1 MKGFF
6 IFCSG
11 ANREVLEECPTEVT
25 KYVGI
30 GATIFFT
37 AMLAGLS
44 GGYALFTV
52 FRSVWVTC
60 LFGLLW
66 AIMIFNLD
74 RVIISGMRKQAS
86 FWWDA
91 LYALPRLLLAAL
103 LAMVIAKPLEL
114 KLFEREIEAQIAQH
128 NNETYQQTVRAVDS
142 AYGALQGLKDQNQK
156 LHQEIRDKQEALDK
170 LYKEWIQEAEGTG
183 GTFIP
188 GKGPVFGEKELR
200 LKEMKRQ
207 LDDLE
212 KKNNELILPNEKEIS
227 RLEEERKQRIKQAAD
242 AREKAD
248 GLLARLEA
256 LAQLN
261 DASDGM
267 HSANLFITLLFIAL
281 ETAPISVK
289 LLSTLSPY
297 RPYEQK
303 LEDREFQVVA
313 SSKQF
318 REVTQHRLDVKTRN
332 ETSEVD
338 DYAKTEMFL
347 NSERNRQRQETELQ
361 ANMTL
366 MQRIAGAQSEIAERI
381 VEMWKEKEMAKVETN
396 IGDYVS

>member
-6 IFCSG
+6 ILCSG

-52 FRSVWVTC
+52 FRSVWVAC

-66 AIMIFNLD
+66 ALMIFNLD

-103 LAMVIAKPLEL
+103 LAMVISKPLEL

-128 NNETYQQTVRAVDS
+128 NNETYRQTVRAVDN

-188 GKGPVFGEKELR
+188 GKGPVFREKELR
-200 LKEMKRQ
+200 REEMKRQ
-207 LDDLE
+207 LSDLE
-212 KKNNELILPNEKEIS
+212 RKSTALIVRNEKEIS
-227 RLEEERKQRIKQAAD
+227 RLEEERQQRIKQAVD
-242 AREKAD
+242 ARAKAD

-261 DASDGM
+261 DASNGV

-303 LEDREFQVVA
+303 LEDREFQVVE
-313 SSKQF
+313 SSEQF
-318 REVTQHRLDVKTRN
+318 RQVTRHKQGAKTRRDI
-332 ETSEVD
+332 SEFD
-338 DYAKTEMFL
+338 DNAKIEMSL
-347 NSERNRQRQETELQ
+347 SSERNRQRLSAELQ

-366 MQRIAGAQSEIAERI
+366 MHRIAEAQSEIAERI
-381 VEMWKEKEMAKVETN
+381 VETWKEKEMAKVETN
-396 IGDYVS
+396 IDDYVS